1 MFRVPKVIYNLT
13 GAKRNFY
20 LYWVGLRCKWVG
32 FGLNP
37 KPNPLGSSSPCLRRR
52 RQLLLLLLPAA
63 AATGVA
69 TAAQPRGG
77 ATTSPVPAPLRRCSG
92 AAPACQPTGR
102 REMGRRAG
110 ASSLPLPAQRR
121 PINGAAVAGQPVS
134 GRRSDR
140 RGREVKA
147 SPIITERGEGVRSP
161 LRYQNPNQ
169 IQRE

>member
-1 MFRVPKVIYNLT
+1 MGRV
-13 GAKRNFY
+13 
-20 LYWVGLRCKWVG
+20 WVK
-32 FGLNP
+32 P
-37 KPNPLGSSSPCLRRR
+37 KPTTHSGFLPHAGCGSSSCRCCRSRPPPPR
-52 RQLLLLLLPAA
+52 PPPPP
-63 AATGVA
+63 
-69 TAAQPRGG
+69 PRGG
-77 ATTSPVPAPLRRCSG
+77 AATTPVPAPLRRCSG